1 MRYLNSLF
9 AAGSGFAVATTL
21 LISFQTAGAA
31 AAPTEIKGTQ
41 IAAVE
46 RESQPAAVSPNQTKV
61 VCSRSKPLSLNAEGV
76 KVASSIAP
84 QSADWVPNVI
94 RLFCRDV
101 RIYTIVVRDYCAVIR
116 N

>member
-9 AAGSGFAVATTL
+9 VAGSGFAVAATL
-21 LISFQTAGAA
+21 LISFQAA
-31 AAPTEIKGTQ
+31 AVATEMKGTQ

-46 RESQPAAVSPNQTKV
+46 QESQPTAVSPDQTKV
-61 VCSRSKPLSLNAEGV
+61 VCSRNKPLSLNAEGV
-76 KVASSIAP
+76 KVASGIAP

-101 RIYTIVVRDYCAVIR
+101 RINTIVVRDYCAVIR

>member
-9 AAGSGFAVATTL
+9 AACTGFAVATTL
-21 LISFQTAGAA
+21 LTSFQAVAVT
-31 AAPTEIKGTQ
+31 PTDVKRTQ

-46 RESQPAAVSPNQTKV
+46 LEPQSAAASPNQTKV
-61 VCSRSKPLSLNAEGV
+61 ICSRNKPLSLNAEGV
-76 KVASSIAP
+76 KIASGIAP
-84 QSADWVPNVI
+84 QSADWIPNVI

-101 RIYTIVVRDYCAVIR
+101 RINTIVVRDYCAVIR

>member
-21 LISFQTAGAA
+21 LMSFQAVAVATPA
-31 AAPTEIKGTQ
+31 EIKGTQ

-46 RESQPAAVSPNQTKV
+46 RESQPTAVSPDQTKV
-61 VCSRSKPLSLNAEGV
+61 VCSRNKPLSLNAEGV
-76 KVASSIAP
+76 KVASGIAP
-84 QSADWVPNVI
+84 QSADWGPNVI

-101 RIYTIVVRDYCAVIR
+101 RINTIVVRDYCAVIR